1 MSDKIIPN
9 SERIT
14 SEEYKILAKNSIF
27 SFLNSYGTFFFQL
40 VIFFFM
46 ARLLSKEEWG
56 YLIVANSIILVI
68 ILIGSFFPPGLENSL
83 NYFIPK
89 FSALGQNNKLKFYIK
104 YSIYFKILFSLPLF
118 VISLSIFIFFP
129 SLFNTTLNG
138 YTNLLYIYCPIII
151 ITSLDRILISIQ
163 QGLNM
168 FNTIFF
174 ILIIKYV
181 FHITTLIFCI
191 IFITPIQVE
200 LVALINL
207 LAFLIPFIINSV
219 IILLKYWKIKADSHE
234 SITYSEFY
242 KETTRYGLNLRIG
255 SFFSE
260 IWTEIQTISIALF
273 ATAGMVTG
281 FNIARNYSV
290 ISSSI
295 TITFLSPLTI
305 TFSRLFVKKGYEQ
318 IKIIYNIFL
327 ISSLFILLFISGI
340 LLLCTD
346 IFLVFIYGSSY
357 LEYSSIVIVMLLTI
371 IFLGIGS
378 PFEAYMRSINNTK
391 WILWYRLIAFTLRVP
406 FFLFFLIFFGLFW
419 AILSLI
425 FVHLLIAILSMILG
439 SKVGGIKIEIKNT
452 FLLFIA
458 FGLAL
463 GGTSLLDILFLDNL
477 NYMLFQ
483 ALNLLNLNY
492 INLFSLLIFIILFF
506 GFMYLFK
513 IFSPKNLEYFE
524 SIIESNS
531 KLGIILKRVLN
542 MMKKFSRE

>member
-1 MSDKIIPN
+1 MSDKIKNN
-9 SERIT
+9 SEQIT
-14 SEEYKILAKNSIF
+14 SEEYKILAKNSVF
-27 SFLNSYGTFFFQL
+27 SFLNSYGTFIFQL
-40 VIFFFM
+40 IVYFFL

-104 YSIYFKILFSLPLF
+104 YSVYFKLLFSLPLF
-118 VISLSIFIFFP
+118 GISLSIFIFFP
-129 SLFNTTLNG
+129 SMFNTTLNG

-151 ITSLDRILISIQ
+151 IISVDRILISIQ

-174 ILIIKYV
+174 LLIIKYI

-200 LVALINL
+200 LIALINL

-219 IILLKYWKIKADSHE
+219 IILLKYRKIKADINE
-234 SITYSEFY
+234 SITYSEFF
-242 KETTRYGLNLRIG
+242 KETTNYGLNLRIG

-281 FNIARNYSV
+281 FNISRNYSV
-290 ISSSI
+290 ISASI
-295 TITFLSPLTI
+295 TITFLAPLTI

-318 IKIIYNIFL
+318 IKNIYNIFL
-327 ISSLFILLFISGI
+327 ISSLFILLFFTGI
-340 LLLCTD
+340 LFLCTD
-346 IFLVFIYGSSY
+346 IFIVVIYGTSF
-357 LEYSSIVIVMLLTI
+357 LEYSPIIKAMLFTI

-378 PFEAYMRSINNTK
+378 PFESYMRSTDNSK
-391 WILWYRLIAFTLRVP
+391 WILWYRLIAFALRVP
-406 FFLFFLIFFGLFW
+406 FFLFFLINFGLFW
-419 AILSLI
+419 AIVSLI
-425 FVHLLIAILSMILG
+425 FVHLLIAILSLILG
-439 SKVGGIKIEIKNT
+439 SKVGGIKIELKKT

-458 FGLAL
+458 FGFAL
-463 GGTSLLDILFLDNL
+463 GGTVIFEILFLDNL
-477 NYMLFQ
+477 NNMLFQ

-492 INLFSLLIFIILFF
+492 INLLSLMIFIILFI
-506 GFMYLFK
+506 GFTYLFR
-513 IFSPKNLEYFE
+513 IFSPKNIEYLE

-531 KLGIILKRVLN
+531 KLRIALKRTLN
-542 MMKKFSRE
+542 IMKKFSRD